1 MNGNESEGAFVL
13 YVLRYVL
20 LTARLPLG
28 DNTRA
33 SEVLTIK
40 YLLLLKDL
48 CVFVCV
54 FEEMFCFL

>member
-1 MNGNESEGAFVL
+1 ML

-20 LTARLPLG
+20 LTARLHLG

-54 FEEMFCFL
+54 LEEMFGSL